1 MELTRIRYFLELCD
15 TLNFSHAANTLGISQ
30 PALSKSIKKL
40 EQEIGGDLLK
50 REGKHTHLTS
60 LGKIMRARFQEIDAA
75 VYRAEEEA
83 KEVARG
89 GASPLPLYIAVLC
102 SIGPE
107 KISKFISAFILQ
119 NPNNQLVLLN
129 CSAEKLAGLL
139 SSGSVDCAFADAEIP
154 DNHLLVH
161 NALYDEKLH
170 VAHSEDHPFTHNK
183 AVSLN
188 DVRKEQYLDQISWGV
203 NDPFFP
209 SANMLE
215 WQQSSSVRSDRDD
228 FIKALLRTGTGVSI
242 LPIGSDT
249 PEGVSC
255 TPLRG
260 ANAFRTVSLVF
271 QNSQFLHPLVNKFST
286 AAIGHDWK

>member
-1 MELTRIRYFLELCD
+1 
-15 TLNFSHAANTLGISQ
+15 
-30 PALSKSIKKL
+30 
-40 EQEIGGDLLK
+40 
-50 REGKHTHLTS
+50 
-60 LGKIMRARFQEIDAA
+60 MRARFQEIDAA

-161 NALYDEKLH
+161 NA
-170 VAHSEDHPFTHNK
+170 F
-183 AVSLN
+183 
-188 DVRKEQYLDQISWGV
+188 VR
-203 NDPFFP
+203 
-209 SANMLE
+209 
-215 WQQSSSVRSDRDD
+215 
-228 FIKALLRTGTGVSI
+228 
-242 LPIGSDT
+242 
-249 PEGVSC
+249 
-255 TPLRG
+255 
-260 ANAFRTVSLVF
+260 
-271 QNSQFLHPLVNKFST
+271 
-286 AAIGHDWK
+286 